1 MNSLE
6 QNTERHAS
14 DQMFG
19 GLIVGAIID
28 KLLTQKEV
36 AEWTGMSSAWFEMS
50 RFKGTG
56 IPYVKIGR
64 SVRYRTS
71 DVQRWIES
79 NVIGA
84 GV

>member
-1 MNSLE
+1 M
-6 QNTERHAS
+6 AS
-14 DQMFG
+14 QQ
-19 GLIVGAIID
+19 D
-28 KLLTQKEV
+28 KLLSQKEV
-36 AEWTGMSSAWFEMS
+36 AEWTGMSQAWFEMS